1 MAAPVVVYVHG
12 LWLTGYEGFLLQRRI
27 EQAQG
32 FQWRHFPYASTILKM
47 DEIADALHAFV
58 AGLGNPETLHF
69 LGHSLGGLV
78 IMRCLERHPL
88 AVPGRVVFL
97 GTPSLASKAATEFAR
112 YPFGPM
118 MLGEAALAELINAHP
133 REWLYPG
140 RELGIIA
147 GDQPIGLARLVVDFD
162 EPNDGAVAVSE
173 TRLPG
178 AKAHIVLPVTHTGML
193 LSQQVAAEAGTF
205 LATGAFTTPA

>member
-12 LWLTGYEGFLLQRRI
+12 LWLTGHEGFLLQRRM
-27 EQAQG
+27 EQAHG
-32 FQWRHFPYASTILKM
+32 FQWRHFPYASTVLRM
-47 DEIADALHAFV
+47 DEMADALHAFI
-58 AGLGNPETLHF
+58 AGLGAPETLH
-69 LGHSLGGLV
+69 LVGHSLGGLV
-78 IMRCLERHPL
+78 IMRCLERHPPPP
-88 AVPGRVVFL
+88 PGRVVFL

-118 MLGEAALAELINAHP
+118 LLGEAAFAELINAHP
-133 REWLYPG
+133 RAWRYPE

-147 GDQPIGLARLVVDFD
+147 GDQSVGLARLVVEFD

-178 AKAHIVLPVTHTGML
+178 AKAHVVLPVTHTGMV
-193 LSQQVAAEAGTF
+193 LSQQVALEAGQF
-205 LATGAFTTPA
+205 LATGQFGA

>member
-12 LWLTGYEGFLLQRRI
+12 LWLTGHEGFLLQRRM
-27 EQAQG
+27 EQAHG
-32 FQWRHFPYASTILKM
+32 FEWKAFPYASTLLRM
-47 DEIADALHAFV
+47 DEMADALHRFILA
-58 AGLGNPETLHF
+58 LGQPETLHL

-97 GTPSLASKAATEFAR
+97 GTPSLSSKAAKEFAR
-112 YPFGPM
+112 FPFGPM
-118 MLGEAALAELINAHP
+118 MLGDAAVAELINKHE
-133 REWLYPG
+133 REWRYAD

-147 GDQPIGLARLVVDFD
+147 GDQSIGLARLVVDFD

-178 AKAHIVLPVTHTGML
+178 AKQHLILPVTHTGML
-193 LSQQVAAEAGTF
+193 LSQQVAQEAGQF
-205 LATGAFTTPA
+205 LATGHFGN